1 MTRLR
6 AACFGSIPAILS
18 LAVSAM
24 LGQIRTE
31 TRVVL
36 VDTIVTSKQGEY
48 VHDLSAKDFRLWEDN
63 KEQTL
68 KSVTLERSA
77 DAASSRQRYIVLFLA
92 GMEAPERMAARSA
105 VSGFIDANARENQ
118 LLAVARYNGGLHIGQ
133 NFTDNAT
140 HLKGAVTAALASDAS
155 SGTAASGALD
165 TIRALGNLAR
175 NLGSL
180 PGRKTIVF
188 VSGGLSQSSIQRAE
202 LTTAIEACNKS
213 DVAVYPIDLRPRS
226 SELKASSAENQIDES
241 NLGIYVVPRG
251 SRGGRG
257 GPQGDSEES
266 DSQVQEI
273 GNSNQ
278 QLLFR
283 LANETGGFV
292 VANAG
297 DLRTGLQRIGEE
309 QTEYYLLSYTPSE
322 AKEGSCHT
330 LRVKVDRGGT
340 TVRARSNYCDSKPQ
354 DLLAGTIAGQNLE
367 RRAAATQTNGLG
379 ASGLGASMQ
388 LSYFYLSP
396 GVARVNLAME
406 IPPEAFQKSKGK
418 NAEINFL
425 GIAAI
430 EDKTTADNTVGA
442 RFSDA
447 VKLDA
452 ENKGKPL
459 HYEKEFKIVPGQY
472 TFTMAFSS
480 GGESFGKLEAPL
492 NIDPREAGKLA
503 MSGIV
508 LSREAH
514 PAAELGLGLG
524 GLTENGTPLV
534 TDGTQIIPTGSH
546 EFTKSEPA
554 FFYFEAYAT
563 DPAAVR
569 VGVRVLDRKTAQ
581 LKWDSGLMKLSL
593 PKASAGDMVPAGSR
607 LPIATLPAGS
617 YELEIT
623 AIDGAGKQV
632 TRTTD
637 FEVK

>member
-1 MTRLR
+1 
-6 AACFGSIPAILS
+6 
-18 LAVSAM
+18 M

-68 KSVTLERSA
+68 KSVTLERST

-118 LLAVARYNGGLHIGQ
+118 LLAVASYSGGLHIGQ
-133 NFTDNAT
+133 NFTDNAA
-140 HLKGAVTAALASDAS
+140 HLKTAVTAALASDAS

-165 TIRALGNLAR
+165 TIRALGSLAK

-202 LTTAIEACNKS
+202 LTTAIDACNKS

-226 SELKASSAENQIDES
+226 SELKASKAENQIDES

-251 SRGGRG
+251 GRGGRG

-266 DSQVQEI
+266 DSNIQEA
-273 GNSNQ
+273 GGSHQ

-297 DLRTGLQRIGEE
+297 DLRTGLQKVGEE
-309 QTEYYLLSYTPSE
+309 QSESYVLSYTPSE
-322 AKEGSCHT
+322 TKEGSCHT
-330 LRVKVDRGGT
+330 LRVKVDRSGT

-367 RRAAATQTNGLG
+367 RRAAATQTN
-379 ASGLGASMQ
+379 GLGASMQ

-425 GIAAI
+425 GVASAG
-430 EDKTTADNTVGA
+430 DNTVGA

-459 HYEKEFKIVPGQY
+459 HYEKEFKIVPGRY

-480 GGESFGKLEAPL
+480 GGESFGKLEEPL
-492 NIDPREAGKLA
+492 DIDPREAGHLA

-508 LSREAH
+508 LSKEAH

-524 GLTENGTPLV
+524 GLNENSTPLV
-534 TDGTQIIPTGSH
+534 TDGTQIVPTGSH
-546 EFTKSEPA
+546 EFTKAEPA

-569 VGVRVLDRKTAQ
+569 VGVRVLDPKTAQ
-581 LKWDSGLMKLSL
+581 PKWDSGLMKLGS
-593 PKASAGDMVPAGSR
+593 PKSGSDMIPAGSR
-607 LPIATLPAGS
+607 LPVAVLSAGT
-617 YELEIT
+617 YELEIS
-623 AIDGAGKQV
+623 AIDGTGKPV